1 MNKPLRRI
9 AIFCGLLV
17 LALLVRDN
25 WLQYVKADSLKN
37 DKLNRRVTIARYS
50 TPRGDIIVDGD
61 PITGSTTTSTSGL
74 NDLKYKRGSGRTGRA
89 SARRGRW
96 THRGRRPPRT

>member
-25 WLQYVKADSLKN
+25 WIQYVRANELKD
-37 DKLNRRVTIARYS
+37 DKLNRRVAIERYA
-50 TPRGDIIVDGD
+50 TPRGNIIVDGKA
-61 PITGSTTTSTSGL
+61 ITGS
-74 NDLKYKRGSGRTGRA
+74 A
-89 SARRGRW
+89 
-96 THRGRRPPRT
+96 